1 MQIIWQFR
9 QLPQPSAVCKHALAV
24 AETNQSYLNS
34 NINQKLRL
42 AHVEEVSYTESGVFG
57 TDLTRLQNGADSFMD
72 NVQTLRNTFAADT
85 VSLITE
91 TGDACGLGYF
101 MSTVSNSFESSAYS
115 VVRRSCATGNYSFG
129 HELGHNMGADHDV
142 ANAPNPGAY
151 PYDHGFFNTSP
162 TAPATPWRTVMAY
175 QTVPASTRV
184 QYWSNP
190 SVNFPIGGDPMGNA
204 TTSTIPSFFL

>member
-1 MQIIWQFR
+1 MLPLRHQQPSRIAPIIWQFR

-115 VVRRSCATGNYSFG
+115 VVRRSCA
-129 HELGHNMGADHDV
+129 
-142 ANAPNPGAY
+142 
-151 PYDHGFFNTSP
+151 
-162 TAPATPWRTVMAY
+162 
-175 QTVPASTRV
+175 
-184 QYWSNP
+184 
-190 SVNFPIGGDPMGNA
+190 
-204 TTSTIPSFFL
+204 